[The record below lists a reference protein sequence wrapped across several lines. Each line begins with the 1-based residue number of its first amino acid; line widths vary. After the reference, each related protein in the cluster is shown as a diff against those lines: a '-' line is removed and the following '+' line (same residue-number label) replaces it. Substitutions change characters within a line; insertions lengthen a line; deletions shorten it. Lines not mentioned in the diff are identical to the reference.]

1 MSSTDGGKEF
11 SEAALEGE
19 MSPAAYTLVH
29 AHARLNATDRDR
41 LARGLARTLGIAP
54 EQEAHKRDR
63 YWGVP

>member
-29 AHARLNATDRDR
+29 AHACLNATDHDR
-41 LARGLARTLGIAP
+41 LARGLTRTLAIAL
-54 EQEAHKRDR
+54 EQEAHQRDR
-63 YWGVP
+63 QLGVP